1 MSGIEVAAQ
10 QALQKVVPRLFSAA
24 LGQRKRRRTR
34 AQARPL
40 TAGQVADQ
48 LLEDLSDD
56 ERLRLDEYLRSP
68 DFEEIALQ
76 LVLGLKLSDVRW
88 ERLSVDIRDELR
100 LGLRRAA
107 RIRTELLTSCA
118 DVVFEALVV
127 AGKDAIQSVGPAI
140 DPNTLAVAGRLSAAA
155 AANSRLLQK
164 VESLA
169 EFHRFAEQLRAQVV
183 ALHSEIRLPHL
194 GISRSVPYEQ
204 LYTEPSLCSEKDGQ
218 PVPKLDQ
225 LAHPCRRT
233 VILGDPG
240 AGKST
245 LAAKLACD
253 VAADRFPGAEGRVP
267 FLIVLRSFAG
277 SFRRGGA
284 QLVRYLEKACQD
296 PYNLQPPAHAV
307 DYLLRNGR
315 AVVVLD
321 GLDELAEPELRR
333 RVGQLVEGF
342 VNRYPLVPVLV
353 TARKIGYAEAP
364 LSLNLFQVGVVTE
377 LADDEVAAYAEKW
390 FALDPALSAA
400 EQRQLAQSFTSESE
414 YVKELCR
421 NSLILALIC
430 AMYSSDRYIPRNL
443 AQVYE
448 RCATMLFERWDS
460 MRGIGVP
467 TQFQGRLR
475 GAIQH
480 LAWKQFVSA
489 PADGALTRRRIVRIL
504 SDYLVTKHF
513 DEDDAAQTAE
523 EFIQF
528 CTGRAWVLTDVGAT
542 ETEPRYGFTH
552 RTFLEYFAAEHL
564 VRQHA
569 DISGLWAELLPRISM
584 GDWEVV
590 GQIAIQ
596 LFDRNAEDGADTFV
610 AFALSKMP
618 DHPEHGSHVRSFLA
632 RTLGFC
638 QPGHHTVRAI
648 TKEALAAC
656 LNTTMADRLRYGMH
670 PAIYD
675 GLRTVDNALLAVMYD
690 SLPANLPVIRR
701 TIVET
706 LGAAIDRGD
715 AIAFF
720 IACNISRHF
729 TNADKHRVDTWADV
743 YRELTEPHAEALQSW
758 RNRCGWYIDG
768 RAKTIQDAIA
778 LHGPQVLYLRD
789 YFLTG
794 SVFSFMQSR
803 LVRIKSWDVDRKDT
817 EMICEHIVAASLPWF
832 SSASWWRDHAED
844 DQPYLWLRDF
854 GLRTEAEGSAL
865 RWLLMLPYLEM
876 TTDHGTPDLV
886 PAVDEM
892 CRTLIEGRR
901 DGSASST
908 EAMTA
913 VRRADMPA
921 PVRLFLRDWMRREI
935 SVLPP
940 PA

>member
-10 QALQKVVPRLFSAA
+10 QALQKVAPRLFGAA
-24 LGQRKRRRTR
+24 WVQRKRRKSR
-34 AQARPL
+34 ADTRPL
-40 TAGQVADQ
+40 TAGRVADQ
-48 LLEDLSDD
+48 LLEDLSED
-56 ERLRLDEYLRSP
+56 ERLKLDEYLRSP

-76 LVLGLKLSDVRW
+76 LVLGMKLSDVRW
-88 ERLSVDIRDELR
+88 ERLSVDIRNELR

-107 RIRTELLTSCA
+107 RIRTELLTSSA
-118 DVVFEALVV
+118 DVIFDALVV
-127 AGKDAIQSVGPAI
+127 AGKEAIQSVGPAI

-155 AANSRLLQK
+155 VANSKLLEK

-169 EFHRFAEQLRAQVV
+169 EFHRFADQLRAQVV
-183 ALHSEIRLPHL
+183 ALHGEIRLPHL

-218 PVPKLDQ
+218 PVPRLDQ

-245 LAAKLACD
+245 LATKLAHD

-267 FLIVLRSFAG
+267 FLIVLRSFAA
-277 SFRRGGA
+277 SFRKGGS

-307 DYLLRNGR
+307 NYLLRNGR

-321 GLDELAEPELRR
+321 GLDELAESELRR
-333 RVGQLVEGF
+333 RVVQLVEGF

-364 LSLNLFQVGVVTE
+364 LSPNLFQVGVVTE
-377 LADDEVAAYAEKW
+377 LEDVEVASYAGKW

-400 EQRQLAQSFTSESE
+400 EQQQLAQSFTSESE

-421 NSLILALIC
+421 NSLILALLC

-460 MRGIGVP
+460 MRGIGIP
-467 TQFQGRLR
+467 IQFQGRLR

-480 LAWKQFVSA
+480 LAWKQFTSA
-489 PADGALTRRRIVRIL
+489 PADGALTRRRIVQIL
-504 SDYLVTKHF
+504 SEYLVKKQF

-569 DISGLWAELLPRISM
+569 TISGLWTELLPRITV
-584 GDWEVV
+584 GEWEVI

-596 LFDRNAEDGADTFV
+596 LFDRNVEDGADLFV

-618 DHPEHGSHVRSFLA
+618 DSPEHGSRVRGFLS

-648 TKEALAAC
+648 TKDALAAC
-656 LNTTMADRLRYGMH
+656 LNTAVADRLRYGMSSQV
-670 PAIYD
+670 YD
-675 GLRTVDNALLAVMYD
+675 DLDAVDNALFAAMYD
-690 SLPANLPVIRR
+690 SLPANLPIVRR

-706 LGAAIDRGD
+706 LGAAIDNGD
-715 AIAFF
+715 EIAIF

-729 TNADKHRVDTWADV
+729 TNADESRVTIWRDV
-743 YRELTEPHAEALQSW
+743 QQELTETRADALRAW
-758 RNRCGWYIDG
+758 MERYAWYVDG
-768 RAKTIQDAIA
+768 RVKSIQDGVA
-778 LHGPQVLYLRD
+778 LHGPHILYLRD

-794 SVFSFMQSR
+794 SRFIFMQSR
-803 LVRIKSWDVDRKDT
+803 LFNLNSWAIDRDDA
-817 EMICEHIVAASLPWF
+817 EALCAQMITAPLPWF
-832 SSASWWRDHAED
+832 SSTAWWRDHSKDER
-844 DQPYLWLRDF
+844 PYMWLREF
-854 GLRTEAEGSAL
+854 GLRTDAAGSTL
-865 RWLLMLPYLEM
+865 RRLLMLPYLEM
-876 TTDHGTPDLV
+876 TADHGMVDLI
-886 PAVDEM
+886 PAVDNL
-892 CRTLIEGRR
+892 CTDLIEGRLNE
-901 DGSASST
+901 GSSRADV
-908 EAMTA
+908 MVA
-913 VRRADMPA
+913 VRRAAMPA
-921 PVRLFLRDWMRREI
+921 PVRAFLRRWVHREI

-940 PA
+940 PE